1 MKRALVAGI
10 VALWATVAA
19 PQNAGTSESATFS
32 LDEAR
37 LVARQALQK
46 GQFELA
52 RQIAMGLLEAD
63 AEDPFAY
70 GVLAAAHSRMND
82 PRLAR
87 AAARLSY
94 RYSDTDVQK
103 FGAARTAASVAAQ
116 QDRPT
121 ASQAW
126 LRIAAAHAE
135 TPQQNSLVAREY
147 ARARAANPLRFNI
160 NLSLAPS
167 DNVNSGTDNVLEV
180 INGVPTLGFFQGSS
194 RALAGTV
201 GVIDARFRYRLRA
214 DETSRTTARA
224 RIYTRR
230 VDLSGEA
237 KRIAPNV
244 TNGDFAST
252 YAELGGDHQFAFGT
266 AGNAMT
272 LGVAFGAS
280 WSGGNRSYDFAN
292 VLVQRDLRLTPN
304 SRLSLS
310 GVAERRLSTVSS
322 QRDANVLTLGATL
335 GHKLSRGDR
344 LNVGITVQNVSGDS
358 VNADYQT
365 ASLRA
370 RYTFAK
376 QLGPMQVTTGLT
388 YGYTDYDSYVLV
400 RPVAGGRQDTSI
412 YGDVSLF
419 FADFDFAGFAP
430 TVQLRTGRRSS
441 NVNRFETS
449 ETTVTLGIQS
459 KF

>member
-1 MKRALVAGI
+1 
-10 VALWATVAA
+10 
-19 PQNAGTSESATFS
+19 
-32 LDEAR
+32 
-37 LVARQALQK
+37 
-46 GQFELA
+46 
-52 RQIAMGLLEAD
+52 
-63 AEDPFAY
+63 
-70 GVLAAAHSRMND
+70 
-82 PRLAR
+82 
-87 AAARLSY
+87 
-94 RYSDTDVQK
+94 
-103 FGAARTAASVAAQ
+103 
-116 QDRPT
+116 
-121 ASQAW
+121 
-126 LRIAAAHAE
+126 
-135 TPQQNSLVAREY
+135 
-147 ARARAANPLRFNI
+147 
-160 NLSLAPS
+160 
-167 DNVNSGTDNVLEV
+167 
-180 INGVPTLGFFQGSS
+180 
-194 RALAGTV
+194 
-201 GVIDARFRYRLRA
+201 
-214 DETSRTTARA
+214 
-224 RIYTRR
+224 

-237 KRIAPNV
+237 KRIAPDV

-252 YAELGGDHQFAFGT
+252 YAELGVDHQFALGT

-272 LGVAFGAS
+272 LGAAFGAS

-310 GVAERRLSTVSS
+310 GVAERRLSTVSTL
-322 QRDANVLTLGATL
+322 RDANVLTLGATL

-358 VNADYQT
+358 VNTDYQT